1 MTTPPQKKS
10 NEKEEKAKKG
20 KKGKI
25 EIRGEKDFVGIW
37 EKGARSNTAKSEVDQ
52 QSQKNNFD

>member
-1 MTTPPQKKS
+1 MITGLGIIKIERKKEKKS

-25 EIRGEKDFVGIW
+25 EIRGEKDFVGI
-37 EKGARSNTAKSEVDQ
+37 
-52 QSQKNNFD
+52 